1 MAKAKP
7 KPKEGLPEFHPVGE
21 DVLDQLAVDLANVLR
36 IKTLEAD
43 LEAGKMILD
52 SCYQGSL
59 PLFSA
64 YNTGDESM
72 EKVAERMPRLGYPVS
87 AVQLTRY
94 VKMYEQELAFGPL
107 SRWRNIPASHLWM
120 VQGLPLEKQPA
131 LLEEANAK
139 ALDRE
144 QFQELLRRGTK
155 KKPRPEPSP
164 LDIVYHDVSGLLAAI
179 DHRKNW
185 CDELRQ
191 GHVIEDDVSLLE
203 GIFERIT
210 VEIETA
216 ILTLADR
223 GANVPK
229 VRQEALR
236 KHLEDFASRATKMGQ
251 VVAGKAKR

>member
-107 SRWRNIPASHLWM
+107 SRWRNLTLSHLWL
-120 VQGLPLEKQPA
+120 VQHLGLEDQPA
-131 LLEEANAK
+131 VLQNADDK
-139 ALDRE
+139 ALSIE
-144 QFQELLRRGTK
+144 QLAKILGAKE
-155 KKPRPEPSP
+155 KKPRSEPT
-164 LDIVYHDVSGLLAAI
+164 AI
-179 DHRKNW
+179 DEVYRAVGRILDAVGEHDDW
-185 CDELRQ
+185 WIELRQ
-191 GHVIEDDVSLLE
+191 AHLIEDDIELFD
-203 GIFERIT
+203 GIFDRVT
-210 VEIETA
+210 VELETA
-216 ILTLADR
+216 VLALADR
-223 GANVPK
+223 GAHVP
-229 VRQEALR
+229 VSRQDAFR
-236 KHLEDFASRATKMGQ
+236 KHLEDFAERMKKAADQ
-251 VVAGKAKR
+251 VTGKASP